1 MLYLNSQ
8 TNNSFVRIM
17 IKFDCFSFKD
27 GYLIYSGY
35 LIIEVMFIQ
44 DFFCTPL
51 WRSGEIEFHNY
62 RLEKYKELW

>member
-27 GYLIYSGY
+27 GCLIYSGY

-51 WRSGEIEFHNY
+51 
-62 RLEKYKELW
+62 